1 RFGEMEVWAV
11 EGHCAAYALREM
23 LTIKSDDIMGR
34 SQTFDAIIK
43 GQTIPEPN
51 IPASFNVLLNYLRGL
66 ALDVDLKK
74 SK

>member
-1 RFGEMEVWAV
+1 
-11 EGHCAAYALREM
+11 
-23 LTIKSDDIMGR
+23 MGR

-43 GQTIPEPN
+43 GQPIPEPN
-51 IPASFNVLLNYLRGL
+51 VPASFNVLLNYLRGL